1 MPEADIDV
9 TKLPSSFYRVTSRAI
24 VLDGQNRLLTMI
36 NRDGNHEIPGGGWEH
51 DETFEQSLQ
60 RELQEELG
68 VQAKFIGQISGAWLN
83 DHKWWGF
90 KVLRLA
96 APVRETTVRLP
107 PQRPRPPLRRLLPQR
122 RMPPQQPRQAQRP
135 VPLKTVRWSS
145 RLPNWQSTTAKTVNP
160 PMWQ

>member
-83 DHKWWGF
+83 EHKWWGF

-96 APVRETTVRLP
+96 APVELASFDFVPTDTMQSVEWVDKKRFMEIDWKYDADDKQAVADLIWGENVR
-107 PQRPRPPLRRLLPQR
+107 
-122 RMPPQQPRQAQRP
+122 
-135 VPLKTVRWSS
+135 S
-145 RLPNWQSTTAKTVNP
+145 
-160 PMWQ
+160 